1 MMHVTTTK
9 KLLKAIQ
16 ILKLIFGFGKNSG
29 HKKTEIIPK
38 PKLSKKAKIEPEP
51 KLKRNFGT
59 FLITR
64 EQEMTTVGE

>member
-51 KLKRNFGT
+51 KPNRNFGT
-59 FLITR
+59 SLVKNLNTK
-64 EQEMTTVGE
+64 GS